1 MKKIRT
7 TLVCIFVILFCTSC
21 SNNYNSIYLLAPEE
35 TKVHFEGYLSDL
47 NEYGEIDSEWHGRSG
62 GIFIYPNSS
71 DALLIFDLY
80 NQVPDEI
87 SPFSKETDD
96 GYERYRIASN
106 KNYIT
111 ENEVC
116 DFSGLYGNIL
126 SKILSKVTY
135 KDISV
140 DLIKDSF
147 ENMIGN
153 KSYLHDKIDSSMLA
167 EQVLYDE
174 ELYINNIW
182 CEYYLSYY
190 PVKKKFVERIYFG
203 SVEHNNYVNLQT
215 YN

>member
-1 MKKIRT
+1 M
-7 TLVCIFVILFCTSC
+7 
-21 SNNYNSIYLLAPEE
+21 LAPEK
-35 TKVHFEGYLSDL
+35 TKIHFEEYLNDL
-47 NEYGEIDSEWHGRSG
+47 NGYGKIDSEWHGRSG
-62 GIFIYPNSS
+62 SIFIYPNSS

-153 KSYLHDKIDSSMLA
+153 RSYLHDKIDSSMLA

-203 SVEHNNYVNLQT
+203 SSEHSNFVNLQT
-215 YN
+215 YKL